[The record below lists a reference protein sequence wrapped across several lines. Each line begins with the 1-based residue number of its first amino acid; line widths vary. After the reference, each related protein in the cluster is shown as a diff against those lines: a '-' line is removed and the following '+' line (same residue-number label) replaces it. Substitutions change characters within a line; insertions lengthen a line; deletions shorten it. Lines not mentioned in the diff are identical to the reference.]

1 MNTQDETRIEKALKQ
16 LIQYLSQKGVANPLA
31 IIDKD
36 GNEERVSLTPIT
48 NSAELKA
55 WRAQMSSF
63 TDGIISKLITT
74 ELSDITYIVNLNKN
88 HRLMNIHR
96 AYPDGSGELIYKFT
110 MKQDGDIVTSLGHE
124 IATSHIRLQHH
135 LTTSV

>member
-48 NSAELKA
+48 NIAELKA
-55 WRAQMSSF
+55 WRGLMSNV
-63 TDGIISKLITT
+63 TDGSINKLITT
-74 ELSDITYIVNLNKN
+74 EVTGITYVVNLNKV
-88 HRLMNIHR
+88 HRLSNIYR
-96 AYPDGSGELIYKFT
+96 ATPDGSTELLYKFSL
-110 MKQDGDIVTSLGHE
+110 KQDGEIVNILGHE

-135 LTTSV
+135 LTTNV